1 VVELSLPSARQ
12 LSVADAEGQQWL
24 HPADYKIHIGGHVS
38 GGANDA
44 VRDQRAENETGGR
57 FLFIAI
63 ATFFL
68 SNLPCVFVQSVSWQ
82 CQSLSLIKTRLELN
96 ALVVATG
103 HCGGCVGAEHW
114 CEREIVSI
122 LWIVFASQR

>member
-1 VVELSLPSARQ
+1 MELSLPSARQ

-63 ATFFL
+63 ATFSL
-68 SNLPCVFVQSVSWQ
+68 SDLPCAFVP
-82 CQSLSLIKTRLELN
+82 SLSRVHRFL
-96 ALVVATG
+96 
-103 HCGGCVGAEHW
+103 
-114 CEREIVSI
+114 
-122 LWIVFASQR
+122 